1 MLREQLAWILMFLNK
16 FSSSNH
22 KMVIDVE
29 IKGKRHK
36 FCTHAWSAPIYY
48 WLRKQSF
55 VALSSYETDYIA
67 IIMDACQIVR
77 TLFEDLKIT
86 LRKIYF

>member
-48 WLRKQSF
+48 
-55 VALSSYETDYIA
+55 
-67 IIMDACQIVR
+67 
-77 TLFEDLKIT
+77 
-86 LRKIYF
+86 